1 MSLYLNER
9 LFQASISIMSFTYDI
24 SFFRNLVE
32 SLLSLMKLGKKK
44 LSHFCDEVLVFISKE
59 VGHSLLQAF
68 ISLVLVEE
76 I

>member
-44 LSHFCDEVLVFISKE
+44 LSHFCYEVLVFISKE
-59 VGHSLLQAF
+59 VGHSLLQDF

>member
-44 LSHFCDEVLVFISKE
+44 LSHFCYEVLVFISKE
-59 VGHSLLQAF
+59 VGHSLLQPF